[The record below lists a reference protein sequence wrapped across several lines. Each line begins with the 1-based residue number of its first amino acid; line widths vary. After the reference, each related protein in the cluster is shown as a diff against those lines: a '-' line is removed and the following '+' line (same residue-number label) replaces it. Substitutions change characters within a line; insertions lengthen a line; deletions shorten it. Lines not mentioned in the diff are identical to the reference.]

1 MQFYLLINFNNMKK
15 TILVLAIGIFQA
27 ASAIAQTTEAEER
40 LRKAKEDL
48 PEGWQTGGLL
58 SLSFSQLSLTN
69 WAAGGQNSVSGNGL
83 VSLFADFRK
92 ESLIWNNTL
101 DIGYG
106 LMKQGS
112 DDLIKTDDKI
122 DLLSKFGLKASEHWF
137 YAGLLNFK
145 TQMAPGYAKPG
156 DEEAISNLLAP
167 AYLLGALGMD
177 YKPSGDFSLFLA
189 PLTAKITIVN
199 DDVLAAT
206 GAFGVDPGK
215 NSRSEFGG
223 YIRAAYKTDIAENI
237 TFQTKADFFS
247 NYLDKPQNIDINWE
261 TLLLMKV
268 TEYITVSFAT
278 HLIYDDDVMIGID
291 SNDDGTIDKSGPRTQ
306 FKQLLG
312 IGLSYTF

>member
-1 MQFYLLINFNNMKK
+1 MKK
-15 TILVLAIGIFQA
+15 TILILAAGIFLA
-27 ASAIAQTTEAEER
+27 ASAIAQTTETEQR

-48 PEGWQTGGLL
+48 PEGWQSGGLL

-69 WAAGGQNSVSGNGL
+69 WAAGGQNSISGNGL

-101 DIGYG
+101 DVGYG

-112 DDLIKTDDKI
+112 DDVIKTDDKI

-145 TQMAPGYAKPG
+145 TQMAPGYASPG
-156 DEEAISNLLAP
+156 DEDKISDLLSP

-189 PLTAKITIVN
+189 PVTAKITIVN
-199 DDVLAAT
+199 DDDLAAA

-215 NSRSEFGG
+215 NSRAEFGG
-223 YIRAAYKTDIAENI
+223 YIRAAYRNAITENI

-247 NYLDKPQNIDINWE
+247 NYLEKPQNIDINWE

-278 HLIYDDDVMIGID
+278 HLIYDDDID
-291 SNDDGTIDKSGPRTQ
+291 IVVGTDDAGNNIVGPRTQ

-312 IGLSYTF
+312 IGLSYKF